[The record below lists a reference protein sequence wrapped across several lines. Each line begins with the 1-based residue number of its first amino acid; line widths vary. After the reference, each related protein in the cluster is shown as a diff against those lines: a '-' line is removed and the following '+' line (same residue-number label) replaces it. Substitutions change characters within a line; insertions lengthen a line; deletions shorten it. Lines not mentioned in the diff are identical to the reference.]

1 MLGLVLQENS
11 FQFVGRDYLQTRG
24 TAMGTK
30 IAVAFANIFMSA
42 VETKIVETSKTKPL
56 VWKRYIDDVFS
67 LWEAKKEEI
76 DLFILEANRHHPTI
90 KFTAD
95 ISEKEIHFLD
105 TTTFKGERFLKESEL
120 DVRTYFKPTETFQY
134 TNFSSCHTPGVAK
147 GFIKG
152 EALGLLR
159 TNSSRTLY
167 EENVNNFKSRLRERG
182 YPNNLVEEILSEVK
196 FNERKFTLQ
205 EKEKVR
211 KNILPFVTQHN
222 PAVQNLKKI
231 IQ

>member
-1 MLGLVLQENS
+1 M
-11 FQFVGRDYLQTRG
+11 
-24 TAMGTK
+24 
-30 IAVAFANIFMSA
+30 
-42 VETKIVETSKTKPL
+42 
-56 VWKRYIDDVFS
+56 
-67 LWEAKKEEI
+67 
-76 DLFILEANRHHPTI
+76 
-90 KFTAD
+90 
-95 ISEKEIHFLD
+95 
-105 TTTFKGERFLKESEL
+105 
-120 DVRTYFKPTETFQY
+120 
-134 TNFSSCHTPGVAK
+134 AK